1 MFKKLRFLTLLL
13 CLLAGFNAKA
23 ADEVW
28 AFRNGST
35 TTPYAKY
42 ATLAKALNSSSL
54 QNNDII
60 EFHGNTTE
68 TERATISKNNITIK
82 SMEGACFTADY
93 GSFSVSSD
101 MYGAVTV
108 NGKGL
113 NISNIVFPNFS
124 NPVGSSSQDATL
136 FYVDNG
142 AEVTFGVNCTVTN
155 IQCPGTSNGAAVY
168 INKGTVTV
176 DGATFS
182 DNIGMHGA
190 AFYVEADGTLVVND
204 TPDDGAVTR
213 LFGNEVKDTG
223 GCGGAIANR
232 DGTTRITGGE
242 FYENYGQFGG
252 SINNTGSLTISG
264 GKFYNHVNCPAVA
277 NSGCR
282 YCHVNGDPVFENNY
296 GVSAGAAI
304 QFQNWTSSTVG
315 DCVIDGGTFKNN
327 VVTWRGGAIHLANG
341 ENANHPVELT
351 INGGTF
357 EDNKSL
363 QDGGAINIHT
373 TCKLTITGGKF
384 TGNEADIDK
393 EDLVIGRG
401 NAIWQEGYLM
411 VSGNPEFGEDQDVHL
426 VAMEKVI
433 TKSGDINASVLVP
446 VTMPSDDEVLGRDI
460 LVSSTGHNVVKTDLQ
475 RFDVALESTTLA
487 AGFTSS
493 DDVTDT
499 PVIELKKG
507 GPFYV
512 VSLEE
517 DFPTLQKAVDAAATT
532 DEIRVRPCSDF
543 GVEEY
548 GASYA
553 TYNTDYISANGA
565 EVYVEK
571 KSLTF
576 KSMNGKDT
584 APLRDFAIVLVGNSE
599 NKYDYTFDDLKFLGA
614 SIIILDNYEL
624 QANFGTITVNK
635 CYAETCTLT
644 HYRKLLKTS
653 HDLGNTGS
661 SSAFLQWV
669 QRPGIGTGNQN
680 IGKTDAVV
688 FTGNTVKGTLLT
700 TGGVTNTSFI
710 SGGSAP
716 GTATITGNTFGDYD
730 HNKSTFGIVFQT
742 SQDNAN
748 IYVSGNKAYLATK
761 GSHFVWVGMYL
772 PNPIQGVSVDVNN
785 NEIFT
790 GSKMTNPPTR
800 PYTIS
805 PDGTTATPSF
815 DVVYVS
821 NQLYG
826 IAKTYR
832 NYVNDYC
839 YNHIKIA
846 VTNGAVFD
854 ADEQHGHTNDDHVM
868 VVPQSY
874 GKQKAVDIYLHNEAD
889 VFDGESHHD
898 FDMGTTYYCDR
909 CDGFEVAWPG
919 YVTGRTDVTGE
930 VAVTS
935 DDYEV
940 SGNNVMIKTANGFA
954 WLVNVVNG
962 KNGASDIQDSFSG
975 KTVTLVNDIDMTAY
989 IWMPIG
995 TPETPFQ
1002 GTFDGNGKV
1011 ITGVWNSKTFGEP
1024 GLFGYVSGNGV
1035 IKNTFVQISGTKHP
1049 LANTSGGYYGI
1060 VANTIAGSAI
1070 VHSSEVMGTIEATDA
1085 NAHIGG
1091 VVGKAEGSSEVHSVI
1106 SYATLNGYDMGGIVN
1121 TLDGGNAKLS
1131 NSYAKAT
1138 FVKKGSADGKDLAYS
1153 GTNIANCYY
1162 VQGTTQKM
1170 SDGVSFEMPTKYGY
1184 GVSGCMVKDD
1194 RMVDVMNGWVKDNG
1208 AAKYAAWSQPTTTD
1222 INGDC
1227 PVLKLKDFNTMA
1239 RRSGQAQYLFY
1250 DADLDSQLTNAN
1262 NTAYL
1267 FYGAQEGVET
1277 DYSGSNLYI
1286 DQDAA
1291 LKTKGTVKANVGVVS
1306 GSTYGWHMFSTA
1318 LSDAPLGINYDGYVN
1333 VGNDHGTP
1341 QTQVSFNA
1349 ADGYFPEGSPY
1360 AKWDFYCFDESNST
1374 WVNYKRNTGDHFD
1387 TYTHDH
1393 ISFVNETNLVP
1404 GRGYL
1409 MALQDMTYMQGYG
1422 TLNNADVDATVTC
1435 SGHHV
1440 TGCNFIGNPYHAY
1453 LDFEEFYT
1461 ANSSNLASASYS
1473 VIADGSYAS
1482 YAAGGSKNPS
1492 QASRYIHPHQGFI
1505 VKVNAAG
1512 SLTFAPKQAVV
1523 DQTSPYREAHVDYP
1537 LVNLFATDSEGN
1549 REIATAELGRPEN
1562 GGALK
1567 IEGMQMGKCTMS
1579 ISNQGERYGIAFIE
1593 GNPEEVAV
1601 HFQATEDGDF
1611 TMKWNT
1617 YNGTFSYL
1625 HLIDN
1630 LTGMDIDC
1638 LSQSEYKFTAST
1650 GDYASRFK
1658 LKFEFTGIEES
1669 QEASESSSSFAFF
1682 HQGSLMVN
1690 GQGNLEL
1697 IDLNGRVLM
1706 TKNLGEGQSTVALPE
1721 VPEGLYL
1728 LRLADDSNV
1737 KTQKIIIK

>member
-23 ADEVW
+23 Q
-28 AFRNGST
+28 T
-35 TTPYAKY
+35 TQYSIT
-42 ATLAKALNSSSL
+42 
-54 QNNDII
+54 QG
-60 EFHGNTTE
+60 GNTYNYTFNHWDDLLIQVE
-68 TERATISKNNITIK
+68 T
-82 SMEGACFTADY
+82 FTGTAE
-93 GSFSVSSD
+93 SPV
-101 MYGAVTV
+101 VV
-108 NGKGL
+108 
-113 NISNIVFPNFS
+113 NISGITFDAAEYSHLPTAGHQKTLVSYYENIPYTTFTFYSCQFDAYTTLVSASFTHTKGQGTKFVFNDCTFDERLYG
-124 NPVGSSSQDATL
+124 VDGGSGGYYYNID
-136 FYVDNG
+136 
-142 AEVTFGVNCTVTN
+142 VTFNECTFKST
-155 IQCPGTSNGAAVY
+155 A
-168 INKGTVTV
+168 
-176 DGATFS
+176 
-182 DNIGMHGA
+182 
-190 AFYVEADGTLVVND
+190 
-204 TPDDGAVTR
+204 
-213 LFGNEVKDTG
+213 TG
-223 GCGGAIANR
+223 GCQFGDLAFNGCVFQGLVTWDQTEAIVNATCGNP
-232 DGTTRITGGE
+232 GTGNCDLPYCNSVGDPSTLTIKDCTFADAITNASWLRFIYGCKFYSYIIDLEDSGLE
-242 FYENYGQFGG
+242 FYPCF
-252 SINNTGSLTISG
+252 
-264 GKFYNHVNCPAVA
+264 A
-277 NSGCR
+277 
-282 YCHVNGDPVFENNY
+282 NNY
-296 GVSAGAAI
+296 S
-304 QFQNWTSSTVG
+304 
-315 DCVIDGGTFKNN
+315 ID
-327 VVTWRGGAIHLANG
+327 
-341 ENANHPVELT
+341 LT
-351 INGGTF
+351 RY
-357 EDNKSL
+357 
-363 QDGGAINIHT
+363 Q
-373 TCKLTITGGKF
+373 
-384 TGNEADIDK
+384 
-393 EDLVIGRG
+393 
-401 NAIWQEGYLM
+401 
-411 VSGNPEFGEDQDVHL
+411 SGNY
-426 VAMEKVI
+426 
-433 TKSGDINASVLVP
+433 TSGTA
-446 VTMPSDDEVLGRDI
+446 
-460 LVSSTGHNVVKTDLQ
+460 VSSTTVNNPQTSAQFIFLAFTPTHIIYNGNAPAGATVTG
-475 RFDVALESTTLA
+475 STVDNADYQAGGSFTA
-487 AGFTSS
+487 KANGFTCIGYSFTGWNTKA
-493 DDVTDT
+493 DDTGTALQPGNVGTVNWDPANNVLYAQWEET
-499 PVIELKKG
+499 
-507 GPFYV
+507 GPFRV
-512 VSLEE
+512 VRSGVAIK
-517 DFPTLQKAVDAAATT
+517 DYPTLQQAVDAAQSG

-553 TYNTDYISANGA
+553 TYITDYISANGA
-565 EVYVEK
+565 EVYVEN

-584 APLRDFAIVLVGNSE
+584 APLRDFAIVLVGNST
-599 NKYDYTFDDLKFLGA
+599 NKYNYTFDDLKFLGA
-614 SIIILDNYEL
+614 SIIILDNFEQ
-624 QANFGTITVNK
+624 QANFGTITVNE

-644 HYRKLLKTS
+644 QNRKLLKYTS

-669 QRPGIGTGNQN
+669 QRPGIVGGFYN
-680 IGKTDAVV
+680 IGTTDALI
-688 FTGNTVKGTLLT
+688 FTDNTVKGTLLT
-700 TGGVTNTSFI
+700 TGDVKYTYFI
-710 SGGSAP
+710 NGGSAP

-748 IYVSGNKAYLATK
+748 IYVSGNTAYLANK
-761 GSHFVWVGMYL
+761 SSHFVWMGMYL
-772 PNPIQGVSVDVNN
+772 PNPIQGISVNVNN

-790 GSKMTNPPTR
+790 GSYMANPPTR
-800 PYTIS
+800 PYS
-805 PDGTTATPSF
+805 TTGTPSLN
-815 DVVYVS
+815 VVYVS
-821 NQLYG
+821 NNLSG
-826 IAKTYR
+826 VAKTYR
-832 NYVNDYC
+832 NYVNGYC
-839 YNHIKIA
+839 YNHINLA
-846 VTNGAVFD
+846 VTGGASFT
-854 ADEQHGHTNDDHVM
+854 ADEQHGHTHDGHIKE
-868 VVPQSY
+868 VPQSY
-874 GKQKAVDIYLHNEAD
+874 GEQKAVDIYLHNEAD
-889 VFDGESHHD
+889 AFDGESHHD
-898 FDMGTTYYCDR
+898 FPMGMTHYCDR
-909 CDGFEVAWPG
+909 CDEFEVAWPG
-919 YVTGRTDVTGE
+919 YVTGRTDVPDET
-930 VAVTS
+930 AVTIA
-935 DDYEV
+935 DYEV
-940 SGNNVMIKTANGFA
+940 SGNNVLIKTANGFA

-962 KNGASDIQDSFSG
+962 EHGNEATSFSG

-1002 GTFDGNGKV
+1002 GTFDGNGK
-1011 ITGVWNSKTFGEP
+1011 IIKGVWNSETFGEP

-1070 VHSSEVMGTIEATDA
+1070 VHSSEVMGTIEATNA

-1121 TLDGGNAKLS
+1121 TLNGENAKLS
-1131 NSYAKAT
+1131 NSYAKVT
-1138 FVKKGSADGKDLAYS
+1138 FTEKGRETGKDLAYS
-1153 GTNIANCYY
+1153 GTNIDNCYY

-1170 SDGVSFEMPTKYGY
+1170 SDGTTFTIPTAYNY
-1184 GVSGCMVKDD
+1184 GVSGCTVGTD
-1194 RMVDVMNGWVKDNG
+1194 RMVDKLNAWINDPEINGSD
-1208 AAKYAAWSQPTTTD
+1208 KYAAWSQPTTTD

-1262 NTAYL
+1262 NTVYL

-1277 DYSGSNLYI
+1277 DYSGSHLYI

-1291 LKTKGTVKANVGVVS
+1291 LKTTGAVNANVGVVS
-1306 GSTYGWHMFSTA
+1306 GKTYGWHMFSTP
-1318 LSDAPLGINYDGYVN
+1318 LTEVPLGINYSGYEPAGN
-1333 VGNDHGTP
+1333 VYGTP
-1341 QTQVSFNA
+1341 SKVTFTAS
-1349 ADGYFPEGSPY
+1349 DGYFPTDIDADKY
-1360 AKWDFYCFDESNST
+1360 YNWDFYSFNEENST
-1374 WVNYKRNTGDHFD
+1374 WINYKRNTDDHYD
-1387 TYTHDH
+1387 TYTEGPID
-1393 ISFVNETNLVP
+1393 FTNETNLVP

-1422 TLNNADVDATVTC
+1422 TLNNANVNATVTC

-1579 ISNQGERYGIAFIE
+1579 ISNQGERYGIAFVE

-1682 HQGSLMVN
+1682 HQGSLVVN

-1721 VPEGLYL
+1721 VPKGLYL

>member
-23 ADEVW
+23 QTAQYTITQ
-28 AFRNGST
+28 GST
-35 TTPYAKY
+35 VQNYGSWQTVYAGMKTFMGADGNRVTVEVKY
-42 ATLAKALNSSSL
+42 ATINSADLSASDWGWIKELIHCGCYYTTVRFTDCTLNLTGLNGFYDSNIGNKLEFISCIFTENGIYGGNSTSKAHSVDCYFEDCDFNLGAL
-54 QNNDII
+54 TGGGCW
-60 EFHGNTTE
+60 FGNV
-68 TERATISKNNITIK
+68 TIK
-82 SMEGACFTADY
+82 GCRFNSTA
-93 GSFSVSSD
+93 SFKR
-101 MYGAVTV
+101 AV
-108 NGKGL
+108 NG
-113 NISNIVFPNFS
+113 
-124 NPVGSSSQDATL
+124 SSGGEGHWGTNAFGYES
-136 FYVDNG
+136 
-142 AEVTFGVNCTVTN
+142 TFEMTNC
-155 IQCPGTSNGAAVY
+155 
-168 INKGTVTV
+168 
-176 DGATFS
+176 TFS
-182 DNIGMHGA
+182 DALLHSYGWQIVAANQFKKNIFSVESGSFYFYHGNAFKPEDVEQYEVFKLQDEPGMEYTYVQVLGYPWFFVTVPYRIMYDGNAPEGA
-190 AFYVEADGTLVVND
+190 TVSGSVVDEMGYEPFDSFTAKANGFTCSGNYSFTGWNNIADGTGTALQ
-204 TPDDGAVTR
+204 P
-213 LFGNEVKDTG
+213 GNE
-223 GCGGAIANR
+223 
-232 DGTTRITGGE
+232 GTVNWEGE
-242 FYENYGQFGG
+242 
-252 SINNTGSLTISG
+252 
-264 GKFYNHVNCPAVA
+264 
-277 NSGCR
+277 
-282 YCHVNGDPVFENNY
+282 
-296 GVSAGAAI
+296 
-304 QFQNWTSSTVG
+304 
-315 DCVIDGGTFKNN
+315 KN
-327 VVTWRGGAIHLANG
+327 VYYAQWEET
-341 ENANHPVELT
+341 
-351 INGGTF
+351 
-357 EDNKSL
+357 
-363 QDGGAINIHT
+363 
-373 TCKLTITGGKF
+373 
-384 TGNEADIDK
+384 
-393 EDLVIGRG
+393 
-401 NAIWQEGYLM
+401 
-411 VSGNPEFGEDQDVHL
+411 
-426 VAMEKVI
+426 
-433 TKSGDINASVLVP
+433 
-446 VTMPSDDEVLGRDI
+446 
-460 LVSSTGHNVVKTDLQ
+460 
-475 RFDVALESTTLA
+475 
-487 AGFTSS
+487 
-493 DDVTDT
+493 
-499 PVIELKKG
+499 
-507 GPFYV
+507 GPFRV
-512 VSLEE
+512 VRSGVAIK
-517 DFPTLQKAVDAAATT
+517 DYPTLQQAVDAAQSG
-532 DEIRVRPCSDF
+532 DEILVLPCADF

-553 TYNTDYISANGA
+553 TYITDYISANGA

-614 SIIILDNYEL
+614 SIIILDNFEQ
-624 QANFGTITVNK
+624 QANFGTITVNN
-635 CYAETCTLT
+635 CYANTCTVTSL
-644 HYRKLLKTS
+644 RQLLKYPG
-653 HDLGNTGS
+653 HNLGRTHS

-669 QRPGIGTGNQN
+669 QYPPATSIGT
-680 IGKTDAVV
+680 TDALV
-688 FTGNTVKGTLLT
+688 FTNNTVKGTQHPEVPGADEPLIPPYT
-700 TGGVTNTSFI
+700 CFINGGA
-710 SGGSAP
+710 GL
-716 GTATITGNTFGDYD
+716 GTVTITGNTLGDYD
-730 HNKSTFGIVFQT
+730 HNLNTYGIVFQT
-742 SQDNAN
+742 LKNDASIN
-748 IYVSGNKAYLATK
+748 ISNNTAYLTNT
-761 GSHFVWVGMYL
+761 SSQFVWIGHFYTTVA
-772 PNPIQGVSVDVNN
+772 ITGVSVNVHDNN
-785 NEIFT
+785 LFT
-790 GSKMTNPPTR
+790 GKKMTTPPTR
-800 PYTIS
+800 PFNAS
-805 PDGTTATPSF
+805 GNPSF
-815 DVVYVS
+815 RVVSVN
-821 NQLYG
+821 NQLNG

-832 NYVNDYC
+832 NYVNGYC
-839 YNHIKIA
+839 YNHIRLA
-846 VTNGAVFD
+846 VTGGASFT
-854 ADEQHGHTNDDHVM
+854 ADEQHGHTHDDHVM
-868 VVPQSY
+868 EVPQSY
-874 GKQKAVDIYLHNEAD
+874 GKQKAADIYLHNKAD
-889 VFDGESHHD
+889 VFDGVSHDD
-898 FDMGTTYYCDR
+898 FDMGMTYYCDR

-940 SGNNVMIKTANGFA
+940 SGNNVLIKTANGFA

-962 KNGASDIQDSFSG
+962 KNGASDIQDSFSS
-975 KTVTLVNDIDMTAY
+975 KTVTLVNDIDMTDY

-1049 LANTSGGYYGI
+1049 LANTSDGYYGI
-1060 VANTIAGSAI
+1060 VANTIADNAI

-1121 TLDGGNAKLS
+1121 TLDGENAKLN
-1131 NSYAKAT
+1131 NSYAKVT
-1138 FVKKGSADGKDLAYS
+1138 FTEQGRETGKDLAYS

-1208 AAKYAAWSQPTTTD
+1208 AAKYAAWSQPATTN

-1227 PVLKLKDFNTMA
+1227 PVLKLKDFNTMV
-1239 RRSGQAQYLFY
+1239 RRSGQPQYLFY

-1262 NTAYL
+1262 NAVYL

-1277 DYSGSNLYI
+1277 DYSGSHLYI

-1291 LKTKGTVKANVGVVS
+1291 LKTTGAVNANVGVVS
-1306 GSTYGWHMFSTA
+1306 GKTYGWHMFSTP
-1318 LSDAPLGINYDGYVN
+1318 LTEVPLGIDYSGYKPAGDVY
-1333 VGNDHGTP
+1333 GTP
-1341 QTQVSFNA
+1341 SEVAFTAS
-1349 ADGYFPEGSPY
+1349 DGYFPIDIDADKY
-1360 AKWDFYCFDESNST
+1360 YNWDFYSFNEKNST
-1374 WVNYKRNTGDHFD
+1374 WINYKRYTGSVNDNEIVDHYD
-1387 TYTHDH
+1387 TYTEGQIPASD
-1393 ISFVNETNLVP
+1393 FTNETNLVP

-1422 TLNNADVDATVTC
+1422 TLNNADVAATVTC

-1512 SLTFAPKQAVV
+1512 TLSFTPDMAVV

-1549 REIATAELGRPEN
+1549 REVATAELGRPEN

-1658 LKFEFTGIEES
+1658 LKFEFTGVEEN
-1669 QEASESSSSFAFF
+1669 QEASASSASFAFF
-1682 HQGSLMVN
+1682 HQGSLVVN

>member
-23 ADEVW
+23 
-28 AFRNGST
+28 
-35 TTPYAKY
+35 
-42 ATLAKALNSSSL
+42 
-54 QNNDII
+54 
-60 EFHGNTTE
+60 
-68 TERATISKNNITIK
+68 
-82 SMEGACFTADY
+82 
-93 GSFSVSSD
+93 
-101 MYGAVTV
+101 
-108 NGKGL
+108 
-113 NISNIVFPNFS
+113 
-124 NPVGSSSQDATL
+124 
-136 FYVDNG
+136 
-142 AEVTFGVNCTVTN
+142 
-155 IQCPGTSNGAAVY
+155 
-168 INKGTVTV
+168 
-176 DGATFS
+176 
-182 DNIGMHGA
+182 
-190 AFYVEADGTLVVND
+190 
-204 TPDDGAVTR
+204 
-213 LFGNEVKDTG
+213 
-223 GCGGAIANR
+223 
-232 DGTTRITGGE
+232 
-242 FYENYGQFGG
+242 QF
-252 SINNTGSLTISG
+252 
-264 GKFYNHVNCPAVA
+264 K
-277 NSGCR
+277 
-282 YCHVNGDPVFENNY
+282 
-296 GVSAGAAI
+296 
-304 QFQNWTSSTVG
+304 
-315 DCVIDGGTFKNN
+315 
-327 VVTWRGGAIHLANG
+327 
-341 ENANHPVELT
+341 
-351 INGGTF
+351 
-357 EDNKSL
+357 
-363 QDGGAINIHT
+363 
-373 TCKLTITGGKF
+373 
-384 TGNEADIDK
+384 
-393 EDLVIGRG
+393 
-401 NAIWQEGYLM
+401 
-411 VSGNPEFGEDQDVHL
+411 
-426 VAMEKVI
+426 
-433 TKSGDINASVLVP
+433 
-446 VTMPSDDEVLGRDI
+446 
-460 LVSSTGHNVVKTDLQ
+460 VSSTG
-475 RFDVALESTTLA
+475 TTEYA
-487 AGFTSS
+487 
-493 DDVTDT
+493 
-499 PVIELKKG
+499 
-507 GPFYV
+507 
-512 VSLEE
+512 
-517 DFPTLQKAVDAAATT
+517 TLQEAVDAAQSG
-532 DEIRVRPCSDF
+532 DVIEVLPCSGS

-548 GASYA
+548 DGANYA
-553 TYNTDYISANGA
+553 TNDPGMIEEYGGA

-576 KSMNGKDT
+576 KSKNGKDT

-614 SIIILDNYEL
+614 SIIILDNYEQ
-624 QANFGTITVNK
+624 QANFGTITVKN
-635 CYAETCTLT
+635 CYANTCTVT
-644 HYRKLLKTS
+644 SQRQLLKYPG
-653 HDLGNTGS
+653 HDLGKTHS

-669 QRPGIGTGNQN
+669 QYPPATSIGT
-680 IGKTDAVV
+680 TDALV
-688 FTGNTVKGTLLT
+688 FTNNTVKGTQHPEVPGADQ
-700 TGGVTNTSFI
+700 TGISPYTCFI
-710 SGGSAP
+710 NGGAGL
-716 GTATITGNTFGDYD
+716 GTVTITGNIFGDYD
-730 HNKSTFGIVFQT
+730 HSLKNTYGIIFQT
-742 SQDNAN
+742 LKDGASINISNNTAYMATTGSQ
-748 IYVSGNKAYLATK
+748 
-761 GSHFVWVGMYL
+761 FVWIGHFYTSVA
-772 PNPIQGVSVDVNN
+772 ITGVSVSIHDNN
-785 NEIFT
+785 LFT
-790 GSKMTNPPTR
+790 GKKMTTPPTR
-800 PYTIS
+800 PFNTS
-805 PDGTTATPSF
+805 GNPSF
-815 DVVYVS
+815 TVVRINNYL
-821 NQLYG
+821 NG
-826 IAKTYR
+826 TANTYR
-832 NYVNDYC
+832 NYVNGYC
-839 YNHIKIA
+839 YNHINLA
-846 VTNGAVFD
+846 VSSSASFT
-854 ADEQHGHTNDDHVM
+854 ADEQHGHTHDNHVM
-868 VVPQSY
+868 EVPQSY

-889 VFDGESHHD
+889 VFDGVSHDD
-898 FDMGTTYYCDR
+898 FDMGMTYYCDR

-935 DDYEV
+935 DDYED
-940 SGNNVMIKTANGFA
+940 SGNNVLIKTAKGFA
-954 WLVNVVNG
+954 WLINVVNG
-962 KNGASDIQDSFSG
+962 EHGNEATSFSG
-975 KTVTLVNDIDMTAY
+975 KTVTLVDDIDMKDY

-1002 GTFDGNGKV
+1002 GTFDGNGK
-1011 ITGVWNSKTFGEP
+1011 IIKGVWNSETFGEP

-1035 IKNTFVQISGTKHP
+1035 IKNTFVQIDGTKHP
-1049 LANTSGGYYGI
+1049 LANTSDGYYGI

-1070 VHSSEVMGTIEATDA
+1070 VHSSEVMGTIEATNA

-1121 TLDGGNAKLS
+1121 TLDGENAKLN
-1131 NSYAKAT
+1131 NSYAKVT
-1138 FVKKGSADGKDLAYS
+1138 FTEKGRETGKDLAYL

-1194 RMVDVMNGWVKDNG
+1194 RMVDVMNGWVSSAED
-1208 AAKYAAWSQPTTTD
+1208 ATKYAAWSQPATTD

-1227 PVLKLKDFNTMA
+1227 PVLKLKDFNTMV
-1239 RRSGQAQYLFY
+1239 RRSGQPQYLFY
-1250 DADLDSQLTNAN
+1250 DADLDSQLTNADN
-1262 NTAYL
+1262 MAYL

-1277 DYSGSNLYI
+1277 DYSGSHLYI

-1306 GSTYGWHMFSTA
+1306 GKTYSWHMFSTA

-1422 TLNNADVDATVTC
+1422 TLNNANVNATVTC

-1682 HQGSLMVN
+1682 HQGSLVVN

-1697 IDLNGRVLM
+1697 IDLSGRVLM
-1706 TKNLGEGQSTVALPE
+1706 TKNLGEGQSTLALPE

>member
-23 ADEVW
+23 QFKVSRTGTE
-28 AFRNGST
+28 
-35 TTPYAKY
+35 YE
-42 ATLAKALNSSSL
+42 TL
-54 QNNDII
+54 Q
-60 EFHGNTTE
+60 E
-68 TERATISKNNITIK
+68 
-82 SMEGACFTADY
+82 
-93 GSFSVSSD
+93 
-101 MYGAVTV
+101 AVD
-108 NGKGL
+108 
-113 NISNIVFPNFS
+113 
-124 NPVGSSSQDATL
+124 DA
-136 FYVDNG
+136 
-142 AEVTFGVNCTVTN
+142 
-155 IQCPGTSNGAAVY
+155 
-168 INKGTVTV
+168 
-176 DGATFS
+176 
-182 DNIGMHGA
+182 
-190 AFYVEADGTLVVND
+190 
-204 TPDDGAVTR
+204 
-213 LFGNEVKDTG
+213 
-223 GCGGAIANR
+223 
-232 DGTTRITGGE
+232 
-242 FYENYGQFGG
+242 
-252 SINNTGSLTISG
+252 ISG
-264 GKFYNHVNCPAVA
+264 
-277 NSGCR
+277 
-282 YCHVNGDPVFENNY
+282 
-296 GVSAGAAI
+296 
-304 QFQNWTSSTVG
+304 
-315 DCVIDGGTFKNN
+315 
-327 VVTWRGGAIHLANG
+327 
-341 ENANHPVELT
+341 
-351 INGGTF
+351 
-357 EDNKSL
+357 
-363 QDGGAINIHT
+363 
-373 TCKLTITGGKF
+373 
-384 TGNEADIDK
+384 
-393 EDLVIGRG
+393 
-401 NAIWQEGYLM
+401 
-411 VSGNPEFGEDQDVHL
+411 
-426 VAMEKVI
+426 
-433 TKSGDINASVLVP
+433 
-446 VTMPSDDEVLGRDI
+446 DEI
-460 LVSSTGHNVVKTDLQ
+460 LVL
-475 RFDVALESTTLA
+475 
-487 AGFTSS
+487 
-493 DDVTDT
+493 
-499 PVIELKKG
+499 
-507 GPFYV
+507 
-512 VSLEE
+512 
-517 DFPTLQKAVDAAATT
+517 
-532 DEIRVRPCSDF
+532 PCSGF

-548 GASYA
+548 DGENYA
-553 TYNTDYISANGA
+553 TNVPGMMAEYGGA
-565 EVYVEK
+565 EVYVEN

-576 KSMNGKDT
+576 KSKEGKDT

-614 SIIILDNYEL
+614 SIIILDNYEAN
-624 QANFGTITVNK
+624 ANFGTITVNN
-635 CYAETCTLT
+635 CYANTCTVTSL
-644 HYRKLLKTS
+644 RQLLKYPD
-653 HDLGNTGS
+653 HDLGRTHS

-669 QRPGIGTGNQN
+669 QYPPATSIGT
-680 IGKTDAVV
+680 TDALV
-688 FTGNTVKGTLLT
+688 FTNNTVKGTEHPLVPGDDQGSIPHYT
-700 TGGVTNTSFI
+700 CFINGGA
-710 SGGSAP
+710 GL
-716 GTATITGNTFGDYD
+716 GTVTITGNTLGDYD
-730 HNKSTFGIVFQT
+730 HNLNTYGIVFQT
-742 SQDNAN
+742 LKNDASIN
-748 IYVSGNKAYLATK
+748 INNNTAYLTN
-761 GSHFVWVGMYL
+761 SSSQFVWIGHFYTTVA
-772 PNPIQGVSVDVNN
+772 ITDVSVNVHDNN
-785 NEIFT
+785 LFT
-790 GSKMTNPPTR
+790 GKKMATPPTR
-800 PYTIS
+800 PFS
-805 PDGTTATPSF
+805 ASGNPSF
-815 DVVYVS
+815 RVVRVN
-821 NQLYG
+821 NQLNG

-832 NYVNDYC
+832 NYVNGYC
-839 YNHIKIA
+839 YNHIDLA
-846 VTNGAVFD
+846 VTGGAVFD
-854 ADEQHGHTNDDHVM
+854 ADEQHGHTYGDGHIKE
-868 VVPQSY
+868 VPQSY

-889 VFDGESHHD
+889 AFEGGSHND
-898 FDMGTTYYCDR
+898 FDMGMTYYCDR

-940 SGNNVMIKTANGFA
+940 SGNNVLIKTAKGFA
-954 WLVNVVNG
+954 WLINVVNG
-962 KNGASDIQDSFSG
+962 EHGNEATSFSG

-1002 GTFDGNGKV
+1002 GTFDGNGK
-1011 ITGVWNSKTFGEP
+1011 IIKGVWNSETFGEP

-1121 TLDGGNAKLS
+1121 TLNGENAKLN
-1131 NSYAKAT
+1131 NSYAKVT
-1138 FVKKGSADGKDLAYS
+1138 FTEKGRETGKDLAYS

-1170 SDGVSFEMPTKYGY
+1170 SDGTTFTIPAAYNY
-1184 GVSGCMVKDD
+1184 GVSGCTVGTD
-1194 RMVDVMNGWVKDNG
+1194 RMVDKLNAWVSSAED
-1208 AAKYAAWSQPTTTD
+1208 ATKYALWSQPTTTD

-1250 DADLDSQLTNAN
+1250 DADLDSQLAN
-1262 NTAYL
+1262 SSNTAYL

-1277 DYSGSNLYI
+1277 DYSGSHLYI

-1291 LKTKGTVKANVGVVS
+1291 LKTTGAVNANVGVVS
-1306 GSTYGWHMFSTA
+1306 GSTYDWHMFSTP
-1318 LSDAPLGINYDGYVN
+1318 LTDAPLGIDYSGYVAAGS
-1333 VGNDHGTP
+1333 VYGTP
-1341 QTQVSFNA
+1341 SEVEFTA
-1349 ADGYFPEGSPY
+1349 ANGYFPTDSPY
-1360 AKWDFYCFDESNST
+1360 AEWDFYSFNEKNST
-1374 WVNYKRNTGDHFD
+1374 WINYKRNTGDHYD
-1387 TYTHDH
+1387 TYTEGPID
-1393 ISFVNETNLVP
+1393 FTNETNLVP

-1422 TLNNADVDATVTC
+1422 TLNNANVNATVTC

-1461 ANSSNLASASYS
+1461 ANSSSLASASYS

-1505 VKVNAAG
+1505 VKVNAAAG
-1512 SLTFAPKQAVV
+1512 TLSFTPDMAVV
-1523 DQTSPYREAHVDYP
+1523 NQTSPYREAHVDYP

-1549 REIATAELGRPEN
+1549 REITTAELGRPEN

-1579 ISNQGERYGIAFIE
+1579 ISNQGERYGIAFVE

-1658 LKFEFTGIEES
+1658 LKFEFTGVEEN
-1669 QEASESSSSFAFF
+1669 EAASASSASFAFF
-1682 HQGSLMVN
+1682 HQGNLVVN

-1697 IDLNGRVLM
+1697 IDLSGRVLM